1 MWNKIIKF
9 FDKLEDKVRG
19 KLSHKPIIYGFI
31 GGIGIVLFWRGVWH
45 SADYLSELIFYSIYP
60 SPGYNSFSFEG
71 KWWDGP
77 ISLIIGS
84 VLLLISGLFVSSFIG
99 NEIIITGLKG
109 ERKITEK
116 TEEEIKN
123 ETEITQKAVK
133 QIKEIKE
140 ELDKIDEIL
149 KNIKKENGGEIN

>member
-1 MWNKIIKF
+1 MIWSKIYKF

-45 SADYLSELIFYSIYP
+45 TADYLSELIYYSAAYGP
-60 SPGYNSFSFEG
+60 SSFSFIEA

-77 ISLIIGS
+77 LSFLIGS
-84 VLLLISGLFVSSFIG
+84 ILLLITGLFVSSFIG

-109 ERKITEK
+109 ERKTTEK
-116 TEEEIKN
+116 TEEELEAEASAIS
-123 ETEITQKAVK
+123 KA
-133 QIKEIKE
+133 IKEIKDIE
-140 ELDKIDEIL
+140 ERVLNIEKIL
-149 KNIKKENGGEIN
+149 KEKK